1 MPPAQMELAADA
13 LTVGE
18 HVGSLEAIF
27 NQVYVDK
34 AVLRA
39 HIEDM
44 LETRPKVTLKE
55 VIDAYP
61 LEKGLFELLAY
72 MEIAKSEA
80 CHFMPA
86 KERIFFQGIDGRS
99 RYVTMERIVFEK
111 KEP

>member
-1 MPPAQMELAADA
+1 MRQIDGAALHVVHQTARGRDYDIRVLSERFELA
-13 LTVGE
+13 
-18 HVGSLEAIF
+18 
-27 NQVYVDK
+27 
-34 AVLRA
+34 
-39 HIEDM
+39 

-61 LEKGLFELLAY
+61 IEKGLFELLAY

-80 CHFMPA
+80 CHFTPA